1 MKMKGNYTE
10 RTSAENIQLEVLD
23 LTLIKLV
30 YVPEDMKI
38 LHKNRKSL
46 TPSNKKI
53 LEDFPSWEHGSSS
66 AEKRVVC

>member
-1 MKMKGNYTE
+1 MKMKENYTE

-23 LTLIKLV
+23 LTFIKLV

-46 TPSNKKI
+46 TPSNKKY
-53 LEDFPSWEHGSSS
+53 
-66 AEKRVVC
+66 